1 MVACLVQQL
10 FRQKIGIELDQAMID
25 ALIFPLLRSHLHI
38 NSRNL
43 MVDIRLMKPNAITI
57 KGSVFEVADES
68 LDYWRH
74 CDAGPAGE
82 DYPQWFIN
90 PLSVSNILGM
100 YSGVDYDLDS
110 TRSASH
116 SSHVPVWWQED
127 TEFDVTFAP
136 NRATRVMRINH
147 KDGEP
152 IRIGNER
159 MFHLDPITWNVVDI
173 LNRLREIDNPEIRMD
188 GIIVLN
194 EISDH
199 DKRLDALERL
209 DYLGYARDARDD
221 IDATYESK
229 LRQTMNEMRQ
239 ENIEYVNK
247 FLEDA
252 VVNEEVI
259 YWNELQQWSG
269 ESLILSKS

>member
-1 MVACLVQQL
+1 MGTCLVQQL
-10 FRQKIGIELDQAMID
+10 FRQKIGRELDQEVID

-57 KGSVFEVADES
+57 KGSIFEVADES

-74 CDAGPAGE
+74 CDAGLAGE

-90 PLSVSNILGM
+90 PLSVSNISGM
-100 YSGVDYDLDS
+100 YSGADYDLDS

-116 SSHVPVWWQED
+116 SAHVPGWQDD
-127 TEFDVTFAP
+127 TDFDVTFAP

-159 MFHLDPITWNVVDI
+159 MFHLDPITWNIVDI
-173 LNRLREIDNPEIRMD
+173 LNRLRGIDNPEVRMD

-194 EISDH
+194 KISDH

-209 DYLGYARDARDD
+209 DYLGYARDVTDV
-221 IDATYESK
+221 TYASK
-229 LRQTMNEMRQ
+229 LRQTMNEMMQ